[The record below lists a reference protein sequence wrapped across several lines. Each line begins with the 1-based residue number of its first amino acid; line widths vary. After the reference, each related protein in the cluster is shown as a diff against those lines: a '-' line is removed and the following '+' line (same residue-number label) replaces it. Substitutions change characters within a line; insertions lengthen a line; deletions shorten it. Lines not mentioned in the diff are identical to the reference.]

1 MNNSMLLFLS
11 FVTLLS
17 CAGAS
22 VGSRKLLWGNDI
34 TTEAGHPLG
43 RLEIFE
49 GEEAINVVDAFVQN
63 IADDV
68 DLGNAIGFRSNLL
81 DVVCESESITCST
94 RVPLVYRKLINDEHG
109 KNLGAIEVYENEE
122 LIDAVVRFLR
132 QTKVSVDEIALKNY
146 VFEQACGLARVL
158 CTRNVAVVYNQMINE
173 SDGSPID
180 RLVIYENEE
189 PADKAFKWC
198 KENNVVKYYDC
209 EYDLLLLPFVNKPIS
224 FTHSYSPLPPG
235 GRAVLVNSVC
245 ESDMVICKR
254 RQPVYLSISIS
265 DPDGG
270 HINMLELKHG
280 NEPADDVFAFFATNG
295 LFKKKWDF
303 HGMVQQIC
311 AKPSVDCKR
320 EKAVKYFDNNFSM
333 GNKEL
338 GRLVIWEDEE
348 VVDVLYNIRMHHNMT
363 AQDQR
368 ISFNDICKRPE
379 VPCNR
384 FKAIAYR
391 KTQITKLDYEKFGNE
406 TCRRQFVGVK
416 HLASF
421 GELPFGG
428 KISKM
433 LKKDGVVSVSLLWML
448 AIVMANVSV
457 VLFTKTLII
466 PRCVCW

>member
-1 MNNSMLLFLS
+1 MAMSPLMTYLPSLRRMGYSKRNGTSMVWCNKSAPSHLS
-11 FVTLLS
+11 T
-17 CAGAS
+17 AS
-22 VGSRKLLWGNDI
+22 V
-34 TTEAGHPLG
+34 
-43 RLEIFE
+43 
-49 GEEAINVVDAFVQN
+49 
-63 IADDV
+63 
-68 DLGNAIGFRSNLL
+68 
-81 DVVCESESITCST
+81 
-94 RVPLVYRKLINDEHG
+94 
-109 KNLGAIEVYENEE
+109 
-122 LIDAVVRFLR
+122 
-132 QTKVSVDEIALKNY
+132 
-146 VFEQACGLARVL
+146 
-158 CTRNVAVVYNQMINE
+158 
-173 SDGSPID
+173 
-180 RLVIYENEE
+180 
-189 PADKAFKWC
+189 
-198 KENNVVKYYDC
+198 
-209 EYDLLLLPFVNKPIS
+209 
-224 FTHSYSPLPPG
+224 
-235 GRAVLVNSVC
+235 
-245 ESDMVICKR
+245 R
-254 RQPVYLSISIS
+254 RQSSTL
-265 DPDGG
+265 
-270 HINMLELKHG
+270 
-280 NEPADDVFAFFATNG
+280 
-295 LFKKKWDF
+295 
-303 HGMVQQIC
+303 
-311 AKPSVDCKR
+311 
-320 EKAVKYFDNNFSM
+320 